1 MSAAPVDVTSPGGA
15 PINLLSLRPD
25 VIPGVPLVL
34 DDPAAPGGRR
44 FNRAAFVARTDTH
57 GSLTRNALR
66 GFPFNQLDLA
76 VGRRVTVSK
85 TRLEVRAEVF
95 NALNRANFANPVA
108 SLTST
113 SFGVPTQM
121 FNSIGGLNSLY
132 QIGGPRAFQLAV
144 RAQF

>member
-1 MSAAPVDVTSPGGA
+1 
-15 PINLLSLRPD
+15 
-25 VIPGVPLVL
+25 
-34 DDPAAPGGRR
+34 
-44 FNRAAFVARTDTH
+44 
-57 GSLTRNALR
+57 
-66 GFPFNQLDLA
+66 
-76 VGRRVTVSK
+76 
-85 TRLEVRAEVF
+85 
-95 NALNRANFANPVA
+95 VA